1 MKSWKMDRRDFLR
14 YVETGAMGVALSTGK
29 LSGGV
34 QKTRSE
40 TAEYGGIMPE
50 VKKYRKI
57 DSHNHIDKDT
67 DLAKFIETAD
77 RLEIEW
83 LAVSRPVGP
92 KFVEPHE
99 VRDLNDIILNGMKK
113 YPNRILG
120 QCFINPHYPKEALE
134 EIDRCFD
141 AGMVQLG
148 ELYHQARINEPV
160 YFPIIEKCIELKIPL
175 MMHAGKGMYRAQN
188 EIISTGVHFA
198 EAGRR
203 YPEAMIIHAHI
214 GGGGDWEFACKA
226 LRDVPGVYVDTSG
239 SVHDAQMIDFALKYL
254 GEDRMLFA
262 TDGSFE
268 AGVGKI
274 LAANLNENQ
283 RKKIFFDN
291 FNNLLRKAGNEI
303 D

>member
-1 MKSWKMDRRDFLR
+1 MKSLRIDRREFLR
-14 YVETGAMGVALSTGK
+14 YMEAGAVCVAASASK

-34 QKTRSE
+34 PKARSE
-40 TAEYGGIMPE
+40 ISEYEKIMNE

-57 DSHNHIDKDT
+57 DSHYHIDKDT
-67 DLAKFIETAD
+67 NLAKFIEAAD

-83 LAVSRPVGP
+83 LAVSKPVGQ
-92 KFVEPHE
+92 KFVKPHE
-99 VRDLNDIILNGMKK
+99 VRELNEIILNGMKK

-120 QCFINPHYPKEALE
+120 QCFINPHYPKEALD
-134 EIDRCFD
+134 EIDRCMD
-141 AGMVQLG
+141 EGMVQLG

-160 YFPIIEKCIELKIPL
+160 YFPIIEKCIDLKIPL
-175 MMHAGKGMYRAQN
+175 MMHAGKGMYKAQN
-188 EIISTGVHFA
+188 EIISTGEHFA

-203 YPEAMIIHAHI
+203 YPEAMIIHGHI

-226 LRDVPGVYVDTSG
+226 LRDVPSVYVDTSG
-239 SVHDAQMIDFALKYL
+239 SVHDAQMINFALKYL

-274 LAANLNENQ
+274 LAANLTENQ

-291 FNNLLRKAGNEI
+291 FNNLLGKAGNNV